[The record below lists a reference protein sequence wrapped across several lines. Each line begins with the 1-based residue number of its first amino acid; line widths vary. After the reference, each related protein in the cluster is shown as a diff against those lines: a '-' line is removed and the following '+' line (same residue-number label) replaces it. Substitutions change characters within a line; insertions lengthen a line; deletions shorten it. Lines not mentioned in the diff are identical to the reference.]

1 MMIPHLLSLLIA
13 PTRNLRLHL
22 LPHRRLPLLLLLLAL
37 AILFEDGHQSTIRN
51 SSASSR
57 MPRVGT
63 LGKPLANDFIVILTA
78 AKLVGIG

>member
-22 LPHRRLPLLLLLLAL
+22 LLHLRLPLLLLLAL
-37 AILFEDGHQSTIRN
+37 AILFEDGHQSMIRN

-78 AKLVGIG
+78 AKLAGIG